1 MATYKIKSGDTL
13 SQIAKKNNTTVKT
26 LQKINNIA
34 DPNKIRAGKTLNL
47 GIGKPGLS
55 SAKKVNPYAGQ
66 SPSEMRAMAMKKK
79 KTTTKPKA
87 MAAKPKPRPASVG
100 ASARKA
106 KMDARSKRVAAYKT
120 KSPSMGTSRLKQ
132 ARRRN
137 TRMASK

>member
-1 MATYKIKSGDTL
+1 MATYKIKPGDTL

-34 DPNKIRAGKTLNL
+34 DPNKIRAGKSINI

-55 SAKKVNPYAGQ
+55 SARKMSPYAGQ
-66 SPSEMRAMAMKKK
+66 TKTEMRKMSMNKKQ
-79 KTTTKPKA
+79 TTAKPTA
-87 MAAKPKPRPASVG
+87 LAAKPKSRPASVG

-106 KMDARSKRVAAYKT
+106 RMDARSKRVAAYKT
-120 KSPSMGTSRLKQ
+120 KSPSMGTSRMKT
-132 ARRRN
+132 RRRN

>member
-1 MATYKIKSGDTL
+1 MATYKIKPGDTL
-13 SQIAKKNNTTVKT
+13 SQIAKKNNTTVRT

-34 DPNKIRAGKTLNL
+34 DPNKIRAGKSINI

-87 MAAKPKPRPASVG
+87 LAAKPTKRPASIG
-100 ASARKA
+100 KKKLTGTAGRRQRRMTRKA
-106 KMDARSKRVAAYKT
+106 
-120 KSPSMGTSRLKQ
+120 
-132 ARRRN
+132 
-137 TRMASK
+137 

>member
-55 SAKKVNPYAGQ
+55 SAKKMSPYAGQ
-66 SPSEMRAMAMKKK
+66 TKTEMKKMSMK
-79 KTTTKPKA
+79 KTQGIKSNAGKNLLPAKKPKA
-87 MAAKPKPRPASVG
+87 IAAKPTKRPASIG
-100 ASARKA
+100 KKKLTGTAGRRQRRIASLKR
-106 KMDARSKRVAAYKT
+106 MTRRS
-120 KSPSMGTSRLKQ
+120 
-132 ARRRN
+132 
-137 TRMASK
+137 